1 MYQHGSSITC
11 FAEVDADDITDGS
24 VASCSV
30 FLWLASSED
39 LRLSLV
45 DVTSK
50 TILREIPLLYQVA
63 KVSEAT
69 GLLVSSLKRAVQNVI
84 QMIRLPGEL
93 FLFRVRWKTWL
104 WVTYDTKEESA
115 NRLPCYRVTRD
126 CKLFPLDD
134 RSVLCQYRGDAG
146 LYKVTV
152 KVK

>member
-69 GLLVSSLKRAVQNVI
+69 GLFGQFIEACSTKCHTDDQAPGRAVLVPSPLEDLVVGG
-84 QMIRLPGEL
+84 IRHQG
-93 FLFRVRWKTWL
+93 RV
-104 WVTYDTKEESA
+104 
-115 NRLPCYRVTRD
+115 
-126 CKLFPLDD
+126 
-134 RSVLCQYRGDAG
+134 G
-146 LYKVTV
+146 
-152 KVK
+152 